1 VRRGGNA
8 ALLCGD
14 AVAPKWHSKKTE
26 LLFVCSATRNRAL
39 NSLVIASAAKQ
50 SSFQVQPE
58 RSVWIASSLSLL
70 AMTRKP

>member
-1 VRRGGNA
+1 MAQQKDRIIIC
-8 ALLCGD
+8 LLAG
-14 AVAPKWHSKKTE
+14 
-26 LLFVCSATRNRAL
+26 ATRNRAL